1 MAEYIRKFQDGGAAA
16 VDNQA
21 PPTTEKRTFK
31 VGNQTVDLQAYEDQ
45 LNNDFQNFYNA
56 YSGNW
61 SNKRRQEVIEQH
73 RTFMRNLDNGNITGL
88 NIDGTFNVVNPENSG
103 LNFETGKAGEIH
115 AWYAAQEANF
125 LSQRMK
131 QAEATR
137 PKKRFTN
144 TTLAEDFT
152 NRFYGG
158 SPNIDEQTWFDLD
171 ELTTDESGNSSRG
184 TDKRVEYL
192 KDWLNN
198 FDLTKYEVADDSL
211 GGLEG
216 VKQRM
221 ARLRNAL
228 SDGTLNNEDYAAAQA
243 LGLNLRNMMDSYLPQ
258 KEETEEPQQNRWQQ
272 MLNYGNA
279 DDLYNKVNAWN
290 DFPEFSSHIGKAER
304 GATDYLKNRLS
315 IDHTLNSSTVGAYYR
330 NDFFPKFFSYLN
342 DEKFSPE
349 YVSQHKDERV
359 QTWEKGGTPLYK
371 YLNQNLTLAIRNKER
386 GGSSLLN
393 NEISD
398 QLNPIGDGYWTVP
411 GSFNEEKGT
420 MYLFNPDSGDYK
432 KVSLKNPKYKNLLL
446 SYWANRGLNPQNEP
460 QSVIDWD
467 APYYY
472 GGTATQQESD
482 ARKDEI
488 LKQLIGDVQPTAT
501 KITDDGGISPET
513 EEQGG
518 SRIWNNFT
526 AGLETAWQGAKQFF
540 NNTDDGGFGYDL
552 SNRLGGLGKV
562 VTGVIGATIGNAFDS
577 FVGGLLGQDELV
589 EGIGSL
595 FDSAKY
601 EVAANKLK
609 MPWNVS
615 EEEINEFVKNKVIQE
630 LEDKGYLKNLSEQE
644 KQALINKNI
653 KAEGDKR
660 DFINGIIALLPVG
673 KGAKTL
679 KKGIRRH
686 PVKAAKAVK
695 EGVKEGYKK
704 AGEAKE
710 AGAGKWERFN
720 EARAKEKKKMHEEY
734 HKKPTPEET
743 TGKTSIV
750 DSAKEKVSIAKRA
763 KELKAE
769 GKSWKEAL
777 KQAREEAAA
786 KKEPAKTSE
795 GVSESAESKTPE
807 SKAPEAK
814 TPKTDTPVESKD
826 AASSE
831 VADKTPA
838 KETPAK
844 ETSEAETP
852 SNAETPETNKTS
864 EKNSEKNSEKSGE
877 KEDKPKDN
885 PDEKKTDESKDS
897 KTGESKEG
905 KATEKS
911 KESRAE
917 EVIDEIAKEK
927 DRKARENTAKKK
939 AFRDLLKATRNA
951 GLAVGNAQQS
961 VSSRKR
967 QLVKQHKSGG
977 IIKALGGTKFW
988 YDGIQDYDKTKYIS
1002 DYDTSKL
1009 VNADDFSDAW
1019 VSNVKGY
1026 DQYRYGPTQH
1036 GNYGENNDH
1045 WNYTSGIEGKD
1056 YYKQF
1061 GKDLFD
1067 ENGNPTPMGIA
1078 WMQAT
1083 DKLLPENSRAR
1094 FYDSNDELIKLHN
1107 PTSLD
1112 VHGRGASVLDSLAKY
1127 TDAVRNDH
1135 ILGARHNVFLKR
1147 GKRYFYTDENGV
1159 QHWVDPDIVSKYKVS
1174 ENPVTSGWNEDKTTF
1189 WDDYEITGLLDNP
1202 QNNPQQNDNVLGTL
1216 LNQSDPS
1223 KGNRIDLSNLYKFA
1237 PAMLGALRAGMNVG
1251 FNNRNTRRY
1260 LADRQVPL
1268 VSPYQ
1273 TYRQTY
1279 GDYIALRG
1287 AEDAAA
1293 RIQNLASRPR
1303 TSDSQH
1309 NALVML
1315 EGIDKANQYRLK
1327 GEQQNAETVRKTGE
1341 LAAQHQDKNTERA
1354 WQAAVK
1360 NNLSLAEEANYRAS
1374 VNATNRKQNHDIWWN
1389 KWYPAYVEHP
1399 LVQAVQE
1406 RKAKQK
1412 YLDFLGQK
1420 NYLDSLKPDLS
1431 WYEQAQLD
1439 KYNKATTEEEKQ
1451 AIMNETLNTK
1461 KAVANAYQRNYIN
1474 ALARLNGLR
1483 NRYTSW
1489 TPSIATPG
1497 YFKNGGDIT
1506 TTMVKERN
1514 KDNERL
1520 WKQIEHIAERFW
1532 RQYGKMKQPDFV
1544 RIIK

>member
-103 LNFETGKAGEIH
+103 LNFEKGKAGEIH

-125 LSQRMK
+125 LSQRMR
-131 QAEATR
+131 QEEATR

-158 SPNIDEQTWFDLD
+158 SSNIDEQTWFDLD
-171 ELTTDESGNSSRG
+171 KLTTDEEGNSSRG

-258 KEETEEPQQNRWQQ
+258 KDEEEKPQENRWQQ

-386 GGSSLLN
+386 GGSSLLSS
-393 NEISD
+393 EISD

-432 KVSLKNPKYKNLLL
+432 KVSLRNPKYKNLLQ
-446 SYWANRGLNPQNEP
+446 SYLANRGLNPQNES
-460 QSVIDWD
+460 QSVINWD

-472 GGTATQQESD
+472 GGTTTQQYDD
-482 ARKDEI
+482 AGKDEI
-488 LKQLIGDVQPTAT
+488 LKQLIGNVQPAAT
-501 KITDDGGISPET
+501 KVTDDGGISSDEAEKDGLWNRFVNNLSAGWET
-513 EEQGG
+513 VKQGFG
-518 SRIWNNFT
+518 QL
-526 AGLETAWQGAKQFF
+526 A
-540 NNTDDGGFGYDL
+540 NNTDDGGFGYDV
-552 SNRLGGLGKV
+552 SNRLGGLGKII
-562 VTGVIGATIGNAFDS
+562 TGAIGATIGNAFDS
-577 FVGGLLGQDELV
+577 FVGGFLGQDELV

-660 DFINGIIALLPVG
+660 DFINGIIALLPAG
-673 KGAKTL
+673 KGAKTVG
-679 KKGIRRH
+679 KGIRTVRH
-686 PVKAAKAVK
+686 PVKTARAVK
-695 EGVKEGYKK
+695 EGVKEGSKK
-704 AGEAKE
+704 AAEAKE

-720 EARAKEKKKMHEEY
+720 EARAKAKEKMHEEY
-734 HKKPTPEET
+734 HREPTPEEAAS
-743 TGKTSIV
+743 KTSIV
-750 DSAKEKVSIAKRA
+750 DSAKEKVAIAKRA
-763 KELKAE
+763 KELRAE

-777 KQAREEAAA
+777 TQAREEAAA
-786 KKEPAKTSE
+786 KKEPAKATE
-795 GVSESAESKTPE
+795 EPATEAPKTETPKTEASAEPE
-807 SKAPEAK
+807 GTTLPEVEVVAKAPEAK
-814 TPKTDTPVESKD
+814 APVEAPKTSPSGELEIPFEEFKKEESKKVETPKEEPK
-826 AASSE
+826 
-831 VADKTPA
+831 
-838 KETPAK
+838 KE
-844 ETSEAETP
+844 E
-852 SNAETPETNKTS
+852 
-864 EKNSEKNSEKSGE
+864 
-877 KEDKPKDN
+877 PK
-885 PDEKKTDESKDS
+885 K
-897 KTGESKEG
+897 ESKEEKKEEKKEEPKEEKKEDSEES
-905 KATEKS
+905 KAEK
-911 KESRAE
+911 
-917 EVIDEIAKEK
+917 ILDELAKEK
-927 DRKARENTAKKK
+927 ERKAKENTAKKQ

-961 VSSRKR
+961 VSSRKQQR
-967 QLVKQHKSGG
+967 VKQHKSGG

-1094 FYDSNDELIKLHN
+1094 FYDSNGQLINLHN

-1135 ILGARHNVFLKR
+1135 ILGARHNVFLKK

-1174 ENPVTSGWNEDKTTF
+1174 ENPVASGWNEDKTTF

-1202 QNNPQQNDNVLGTL
+1202 QNNPQQNDNVEAL
-1216 LNQSDPS
+1216 LSQTDPS

-1251 FNNRNTRRY
+1251 FNNRNTKRY

-1389 KWYPAYVEHP
+1389 KWYPSYVEHP

-1439 KYNKATTEEEKQ
+1439 KYNNATTPEEKQ

>member
-16 VDNQA
+16 VDNIA

-103 LNFETGKAGEIH
+103 LDFEKGKAGEIH

-125 LSQRMK
+125 LSQKMR

-158 SPNIDEQTWFDLD
+158 SSNIDEQTWFDLD
-171 ELTTDESGNSSRG
+171 ELTTDEEGNSSRG

-258 KEETEEPQQNRWQQ
+258 KEETEESQQNRWQQ

-315 IDHTLNSSTVGAYYR
+315 LDRTLNSSTVGAYYR

-359 QTWEKGGTPLYK
+359 QTWEKGGTPLHK

-386 GGSSLLN
+386 GGSSLLSS
-393 NEISD
+393 EISD

-432 KVSLKNPKYKNLLL
+432 KVSLRNPKYKNLLQ
-446 SYWANRGLNPQNEP
+446 SYLANRGLNPQNES
-460 QSVIDWD
+460 QSVINWD

-472 GGTATQQESD
+472 GGTTTQQYDD
-482 ARKDEI
+482 AGKDEI
-488 LKQLIGDVQPTAT
+488 LKQLIGNVQPAT
-501 KITDDGGISPET
+501 TKVTDDGGISSDKIEKDGLWNRFVNNLSAGWET
-513 EEQGG
+513 VKQGFG
-518 SRIWNNFT
+518 QL
-526 AGLETAWQGAKQFF
+526 A
-540 NNTDDGGFGYDL
+540 NNTDDGGFGYDV
-552 SNRLGGLGKV
+552 SNRLGGLGKII
-562 VTGVIGATIGNAFDS
+562 TGAIGATIGNAFDS

-609 MPWNVS
+609 MPWNIS

-673 KGAKTL
+673 KGAKTVG
-679 KKGIRRH
+679 KGIRTVRH
-686 PVKAAKAVK
+686 PVKTARAVK
-695 EGVKEGYKK
+695 EGVKEGSKK
-704 AGEAKE
+704 AAEAKE

-720 EARAKEKKKMHEEY
+720 EARAKAKEKMHEEY
-734 HKKPTPEET
+734 HREPTPEEAT
-743 TGKTSIV
+743 SKTSIV
-750 DSAKEKVSIAKRA
+750 DSAKEKVEIAKRA

-786 KKEPAKTSE
+786 KKEPAKATKEPATESETPKTETPKTEVPAEPKGTTLPEVEVVAKAPKTEAPVEAPKTSPSGE
-795 GVSESAESKTPE
+795 LEIPFEEFKKEEPKKTETPKEEPKKEEPKKESKEEKKEEKKEESKEEKKEDSEESKT
-807 SKAPEAK
+807 
-814 TPKTDTPVESKD
+814 
-826 AASSE
+826 
-831 VADKTPA
+831 
-838 KETPAK
+838 
-844 ETSEAETP
+844 
-852 SNAETPETNKTS
+852 
-864 EKNSEKNSEKSGE
+864 EKIL
-877 KEDKPKDN
+877 
-885 PDEKKTDESKDS
+885 DEL
-897 KTGESKEG
+897 
-905 KATEKS
+905 
-911 KESRAE
+911 
-917 EVIDEIAKEK
+917 AKEK
-927 DRKARENTAKKK
+927 ERKAKENTARKQ

-967 QLVKQHKSGG
+967 QRVKQHKSGG

-1002 DYDTSKL
+1002 NYDTSKL

-1045 WNYTSGIEGKD
+1045 WNYTSGIEGKN

-1067 ENGNPTPMGIA
+1067 ENGNPTSMGIA

-1094 FYDSNDELIKLHN
+1094 FYDSNGQLINLHN

-1159 QHWVDPDIVSKYKVS
+1159 QHWVDPSIVSKYKVS
-1174 ENPVTSGWNEDKTTF
+1174 ETPVTSGWNEDKTTF

-1202 QNNPQQNDNVLGTL
+1202 QNNPQQNDNVGTL

-1223 KGNRIDLSNLYKFA
+1223 KGNRIDLSNLYQFA
-1237 PAMLGALRAGMNVG
+1237 PALLGALRAGMNVG

-1293 RIQNLASRPR
+1293 RIQNLASKPR

-1315 EGIDKANQYRLK
+1315 EGIDKVNQYRLK
-1327 GEQQNAETVRKTGE
+1327 GEQQNTEMVRKTGE

-1354 WQAAVK
+1354 WQAATK

-1389 KWYPAYVEHP
+1389 KWFPSYVEHP

-1439 KYNKATTEEEKQ
+1439 KYNQATTAEEKQ

-1461 KAVANAYQRNYIN
+1461 KAVADAYQRNYIS